1 MKKILLTTAA
11 LFTLATPALAID
23 LGNGWA
29 FDNTVTLEYYVEAE
43 DTDATYEAKLS
54 YAVGAEVS
62 LYAYTE
68 VDLEDVDFT
77 GLDLGVN
84 YAPEQLKYL
93 NFNAE
98 LQLDDELS
106 YNELVLTAEVSF

>member
-11 LFTLATPALAID
+11 LIALASPALAVD

-29 FDNTVTLEYYVEAE
+29 FDNTVTFDYYVEAE
-43 DTDATYEAKLS
+43 DTTAIYEGELS
-54 YAVGAEVS
+54 YQVNDEVK

-68 VDLEDVDFT
+68 VDLEDVHFD

-84 YAPEQLKYL
+84 YAPTQVKYI

-98 LQLDDELS
+98 VQLDDELN
-106 YNELVLTAEVSF
+106 YDELVVTAEVSF

>member
-1 MKKILLTTAA
+1 MKKLLLTSAVVAA
-11 LFTLATPALAID
+11 LATPALALD

-29 FDNTVTLEYYVEAE
+29 LDNTATLDYYVEAE
-43 DTDATYEAKLS
+43 DVTAVYEAELS
-54 YAVGAEVS
+54 YKVNDEVK

-68 VDLEDVDFT
+68 VDLEDVHFD

-84 YAPEQLKYL
+84 YAPAQVQYI

-98 LQLDDELS
+98 VQLDGSLDYE
-106 YNELVLTAEVSF
+106 ELVLTAEVNF

>member
-1 MKKILLTTAA
+1 MKKLLLTTATMFA
-11 LFTLATPALAID
+11 LATPALAVD

-29 FDNTVTLEYYVEAE
+29 FDNTVTLEYFVEAE
-43 DTDATYEAKLS
+43 DTDATYEAELS
-54 YAVGAEVS
+54 YAWGSEVT

-68 VDLEDVDFT
+68 VDLEDIDFT

-84 YAPEQLKYL
+84 YAPEQLKYV

-98 LQLDDELS
+98 VQLDDDLS
-106 YNELVLTAEVSF
+106 YDELVLTAEVRF

>member
-1 MKKILLTTAA
+1 MKKLLLTTAA
-11 LFTLATPALAID
+11 LFTLATPSLAID

-29 FDNTVTLEYYVEAE
+29 FDNTITLEYFVEAE
-43 DTDATYEAKLS
+43 DTDATYEAELS
-54 YAVGAEVS
+54 YAMGADVT

-68 VDLEDVDFT
+68 VDLKDVDFT

-84 YAPEQLKYL
+84 YAPEQLKYV

-98 LQLDDELS
+98 VQLDDELS
-106 YNELVLTAEVSF
+106 YNELVLTAEVNF